1 MSSRALVGGF
11 VVLTAG
17 IIAFLLFQM
26 SEVSKG
32 RVKVGVKKAAA
43 ACSPEADSACM
54 PDFELVDLA
63 GNTWTRESLAGKAV
77 VVNFWA
83 TWCGPCQRETPA
95 LVRAYER
102 YADQGLV
109 VLGLH
114 ADGSVPAANV
124 QRFIDSYR
132 MSYPVVTEMD
142 RSVAGSFGYAGRLPT
157 TFIYDRAG
165 NLVFEQMRELSEAE
179 IERGIQDALAAAPPA
194 PEAAPGAPATNDQA
208 GLGRAGRAE

>member
-17 IIAFLLFQM
+17 LIAFLVFQM

-43 ACSPEADSACM
+43 CTPEKDSACL
-54 PDFELVDLA
+54 PDFELVDLN
-63 GNTWTRESLAGKAV
+63 GTTWTRESLAGKAV
-77 VVNFWA
+77 LVNFWA
-83 TWCGPCQRETPA
+83 TWCAPCQRETPA
-95 LVRAYER
+95 LVEVYQR

-124 QRFIDSYR
+124 QSFIDSYR
-132 MSYPVVTEMD
+132 ISYPVVTEMD

-165 NLVFEQMRELSEAE
+165 NLVFEQMREVSEAE
-179 IERGIQDALAAAPPA
+179 LERGIKDALTAAPA
-194 PEAAPGAPATNDQA
+194 QPEAPDSNDPAE
-208 GLGRAGRAE
+208 LGRGP

>member
-17 IIAFLLFQM
+17 LIAFLLFQM

-32 RVKVGVKKAAA
+32 GVKVGVKKASA
-43 ACSPEADSACM
+43 ACTADAHTCL
-54 PDFELVDLA
+54 PDFEVVDTSGKTWNRETLA
-63 GNTWTRESLAGKAV
+63 GRPVLI
-77 VVNFWA
+77 NFWA

-95 LVRAYER
+95 LVEAYHR

-114 ADGSVPAANV
+114 ADSNV
-124 QRFIDSYR
+124 ASADVAKFIDAYKVP
-132 MSYPVVTEMD
+132 YPVAEKLD
-142 RSVAGSFGYAGRLPT
+142 RSIGPSFGYANRLPT

-165 NLVFEQMRELSEAE
+165 NLVFERMLEISAAE
-179 IERGIQDALAAAPPA
+179 IEKGIAAALASPA
-194 PEAAPGAPATNDQA
+194 PAAAELAPDLDQ
-208 GLGRAGRAE
+208 R

>member
-17 IIAFLLFQM
+17 LIAFLLFQM

-43 ACSPEADSACM
+43 CTPEADSSCL
-54 PDFELVDLA
+54 PDFELVDLN

-77 VVNFWA
+77 LVNFWA

-95 LVRAYER
+95 LVQAYQR

-114 ADGSVPAANV
+114 ADGSVPTANV
-124 QRFIDSYR
+124 QSFIDSYR
-132 MSYPVVTEMD
+132 ISYPVVTEMD
-142 RSVAGSFGYAGRLPT
+142 RSVAATFGYAGRLPT

-179 IERGIQDALAAAPPA
+179 IERGIKDALAAAV
-194 PEAAPGAPATNDQA
+194 PEAPASNNPA
-208 GLGRAGRAE
+208 ELGRAE

>member
-17 IIAFLLFQM
+17 LVAFLLFQM
-26 SEVSKG
+26 SEVSRG

-43 ACSPEADSACM
+43 CTPEADSSCL
-54 PDFELVDLA
+54 PDFELVNLN

-77 VVNFWA
+77 LVNFWA

-95 LVRAYER
+95 LVQAYQR

-124 QRFIDSYR
+124 QSFIDSYR
-132 MSYPVVTEMD
+132 ISYPVVTEMD
-142 RSVAGSFGYAGRLPT
+142 RSVAATFGYAGRLPT

-179 IERGIQDALAAAPPA
+179 IERGIKDALAAAV
-194 PEAAPGAPATNDQA
+194 PEAPASDNPA
-208 GLGRAGRAE
+208 ELGRAE